1 MNNFFSTPV
10 NSLLLFLLITLNAP
24 EISGFGKN
32 KVQYSPLSWWMR
44 PSTHYTLYYHQNLNT
59 LPEIANKW
67 IAVAYKSLSDNL
79 NFTHETPI
87 PIILYG
93 NPSLF
98 AHTNIISEIL
108 PEGVGGFTEVFK
120 NRIAVPFNG
129 SYTELRN
136 VLHHEMVHAFVFGI
150 VFDKFGGA
158 SAMFNNAQIPFWFN
172 EGSAEYLSSGW
183 NCDADMFLMEQ
194 ALNNTV
200 PLPGPQL
207 NGYIAYK
214 AGQSFLHFL
223 HKSRGDSAFSSFL
236 KQFRKTKMVDNSI
249 LKVYKKTTEDL
260 GKEWL
265 KELRRLY
272 WPEIAQRED
281 PSTNCKFITSHL
293 KTKDQYNLRP
303 RISPDGEKIAFFSDR
318 KDYTRI
324 LITDKKGKVIHQI
337 SQSGFGGF
345 FESFHPFR
353 SGICWSPDGK
363 QLAFVT
369 LHKGRDEIR
378 IVDVDKKKL
387 VKKIQLPLGS
397 ISSPDWSKDGKN
409 IVFSAIID
417 GLSDL
422 FIYNIETDSLKRLTE
437 SLQYETDPRFS
448 PDNQKILF
456 SIEDTSGS
464 PLHPNS
470 PYGNNPSE
478 LAILELSTGNISIIT
493 NTEWSEK
500 QPCFSPDGKNIVYV
514 SNRNGLDNLYICPL
528 DSIEKSRPLTDFIGG
543 CSNPDWA
550 QDSTCIVFS
559 LFQKQ
564 GWDVLLI
571 ENPIQKLTKDS
582 LITTQWV
589 KSWSDSSQ
597 SFFKKAE
604 IKADST
610 TELKETAFPGKK
622 YRTSGKSKIS
632 QDKKIKNDSTSSQ
645 KVSHESSDSSTVS
658 DSLKIPQ
665 IAISKDSSLQ
675 NGSDSSKIVTSDTN
689 HTIITSTTPDTGS
702 SQQTDTSDTSTL
714 MSSKVLPYRLKFTPD
729 MVAFGVGISN
739 YYSPAGQM
747 LLSFSDLM
755 GDHRI
760 TVAADI
766 QGNFKDYMQLYA
778 SYIYLRSRVDVGVG
792 AFYNKYYSYADLF
805 GKRKYHDQE
814 GGAFLFTRFPFSTFT
829 RLDLELFYRD
839 MKRDPVS
846 SDDPVVK
853 STAFLPSLSFSFDNI
868 LWGITGPLNGV
879 RAQSR
884 ILLSPPLDFVN
895 DHFISFDTDI
905 RAYLHL
911 FSRFVWANRV
921 FLGIS
926 KSLDD
931 NSSARRYFLGGNDNW
946 FSYSINEENYDQNIY
961 NAFYSDFV
969 TPFRGYNYLDI
980 TGSRVAVLNSE
991 FRFPF
996 IKEISI
1002 VWPLAMQIRYINGAI
1017 FADIGNAWN
1026 GNERNHGLPLPE
1038 KIYGGFGFGMRADL
1052 GFFILRFDR
1061 GWPTDWRREV
1071 GKPINYFSLG
1081 AEY

>member
-1 MNNFFSTPV
+1 MNIFFFKPV
-10 NSLLLFLLITLNAP
+10 NSLLLFVLLMLNTSDIAA
-24 EISGFGKN
+24 FGKN
-32 KVQYSPLSWWMR
+32 KVQYSALSWWMR
-44 PSTHYTLYYHQNLNT
+44 PSTHYTLYYHQNKSILA
-59 LPEIANKW
+59 EIANSW
-67 IAVAYKSLSDNL
+67 ITNAYNSLSDNL
-79 NFTHETPI
+79 NFNHDTPI

-108 PEGVGGFTEVFK
+108 PEGVGGFTEIFK

-129 SYTELRN
+129 SYTELRH
-136 VLHHEMVHAFVFGI
+136 VLHHEMAHAFVFGI
-150 VFDKFGGA
+150 VFGKFGGA
-158 SAMFNNAQIPFWFN
+158 SAMINNAQIPFWFN
-172 EGSAEYLSSGW
+172 EGSAEYLSTGW
-183 NCDADMFLMEQ
+183 NCEADMFMMEQ
-194 ALNNTV
+194 TLNNAV

-207 NGYIAYK
+207 GGYMAYK

-260 GKEWL
+260 GKEWF

-281 PSTNCKFITSHL
+281 PSDKCSFVTSHL
-293 KTKDQYNLRP
+293 KTRDQFNLRP

-324 LITDKKGKVIHQI
+324 LITDKKGKVIHEV
-337 SQSGFGGF
+337 SQTGFGGF

-353 SGICWSPDGK
+353 SGMCWSPDGK

-369 LHKGRDEIR
+369 LNKGHDEIR
-378 IVDVDKKKL
+378 IVDVSRKKL
-387 VKKIQLPLGS
+387 IKKIRLPLGS
-397 ISSPDWSKDGKN
+397 ISSPDWSKNGKD
-409 IVFSAIID
+409 IVFSAITD
-417 GLSDL
+417 GFSDL
-422 FIYNIETDSLKRLTE
+422 FIYNIESDSLKRITE
-437 SLQYETDPRFS
+437 SLQYEADPHFS
-448 PDNQKILF
+448 ADGKTILF

-464 PLHPNS
+464 AMHSNS
-470 PYGNNPSE
+470 PYGSTPSE
-478 LAILELSTGNISIIT
+478 LATLELSTGILSIIT
-493 NTEWSEK
+493 NTKWNEK
-500 QPCFSPDGKNIVYV
+500 QPCFSPDGKSILYV
-514 SNRNGLDNLYICPL
+514 SDRNGLDNLYICPI
-528 DSIEKSRPLTDFIGG
+528 DSTENSRPLTDFVGG

-550 QDSTCIVFS
+550 LDSSCIVFS
-559 LFQKQ
+559 FFQNQ

-571 ENPIQKLTKDS
+571 EDPEKKLTKDS
-582 LITTQWV
+582 LIPTQWV
-589 KSWSDSSQ
+589 KSWRDSSI

-604 IKADST
+604 IKADSVA
-610 TELKETAFPGKK
+610 ELKEPGKK
-622 YRTSGKSKIS
+622 HRSSGKGKIS
-632 QDKKIKNDSTSSQ
+632 ENKKRAKDDSTTSLTTSP
-645 KVSHESSDSSTVS
+645 KSSDSSTINDRS
-658 DSLKIPQ
+658 RNLP
-665 IAISKDSSLQ
+665 IATFKDSAYQ
-675 NGSDSSKIVTSDTN
+675 NSTDSTKIASSDISPDT
-689 HTIITSTTPDTGS
+689 TTSTPPDTVSNS
-702 SQQTDTSDTSTL
+702 SQQTDVTIIKG
-714 MSSKVLPYRLKFTPD
+714 SKELPYRLKFTPD
-729 MVAFGVGISN
+729 MVAFGLGISN

-766 QGNFKDYMQLYA
+766 QGNLKDYMHLFA
-778 SYIYLRSRVDVGVG
+778 SYTYLRSRADIGVG
-792 AFYNKYYSYADLF
+792 GFFNKDYSFADVF
-805 GKRKYHDQE
+805 GKRLYHDQE
-814 GGAFLFTRFPFSTFT
+814 GGAFLFIRFPFSTFT

-839 MKRDPVS
+839 IKRDPLD
-846 SDDPVVK
+846 SDDPAVK

-879 RAQSR
+879 RASSR
-884 ILLSPPLDFVN
+884 ILLSPPLDFVD
-895 DHFISFDTDI
+895 DHFISLDTDI

-931 NSSARRYFLGGNDNW
+931 RASARRYFLGGNDNW
-946 FSYSINEENYDQNIY
+946 FSYSINEEKYDQNIY
-961 NAFYSDFV
+961 NSFFSDFV

-996 IKEISI
+996 IREISV
-1002 VWPLAMQIRYINGAI
+1002 VWPLPMQIRYINGAI
-1017 FADIGNAWN
+1017 FADIGNAWS
-1026 GNERNHGLPLPE
+1026 GDERYHGLPLPE